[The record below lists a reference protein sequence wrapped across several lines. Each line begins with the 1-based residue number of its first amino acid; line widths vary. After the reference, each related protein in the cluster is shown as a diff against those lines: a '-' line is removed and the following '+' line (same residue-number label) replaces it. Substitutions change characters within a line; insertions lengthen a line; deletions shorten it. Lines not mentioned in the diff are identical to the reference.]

1 MAPTYEPFWRNEKLD
16 SSDARA
22 SETLLLAS
30 ELLSKSWMWRTFM
43 LVGYLGY
50 REGWQVDKLE
60 SRTLRPSH
68 AITTD
73 SRGWLAHH
81 ERNPFSLATA
91 HFLSL
96 GPLAHCKRVF
106 TILQPYV
113 YNGSVLVLV
122 HAAPLITVARL
133 ATTKCKAIQH
143 SYSANGKH

>member
-96 GPLAHCKRVF
+96 GPLAHCKMAIHHITAIRLRWF
-106 TILQPYV
+106 CS
-113 YNGSVLVLV
+113 GSGSRCPAY
-122 HAAPLITVARL
+122 HRCAPSDNEVQSN
-133 ATTKCKAIQH
+133 TTQL
-143 SYSANGKH
+143 